1 MDETIRVIA
10 LIDMDAF
17 YTQVEERE
25 QPHLRGRPLAVVPF
39 SRGTTITGQAIAVN
53 YPARAF
59 GIKRGMDCNE
69 VNFNTNKK
77 KNHFPIN
84 LLITFYLFFSMR
96 HLCPIIHL
104 CRVPAIEGVE
114 KGDISKY
121 RDASGEIFKVLVDFS
136 DQIVVEKA
144 SVDEAF
150 LDLTAHCEMELN
162 SQPMEELVQ
171 KLNDDI
177 AQLFP
182 NTFLVNESDKQH
194 TVIMEER
201 LNSLKE
207 WLSNDCRVSR
217 QQLAI
222 AIGATV
228 VERIRKRVKEVTQ
241 FRCSAGISHNK
252 ILAKLVCA
260 RHKPNCQ
267 SVIVPKHIPKLYE
280 QTPINSVWN
289 LGGKFGKRLKRQF
302 NAEMMAE
309 LRGIP
314 RDVLLQ
320 YFHPKN
326 VDWLTRLLEGHNDEL
341 VCSNLQPKSLGTSKQ
356 FAGASMLATV
366 AEVKKWVHA
375 LSNELSKRLVADDDK
390 YGRIAQTLVVGFS
403 AGVSEHN
410 VRTMHLPNYTTA
422 DIQQACWNF
431 MRPFNREKDGH
442 SWYPHVSCI
451 YMSASRFELVDRRL
465 PSRRITE
472 FFHKKALPKQHNG
485 GGGDECDGQQQCS
498 GNGDDADD
506 DIVFLAEMNLR
517 KECGDDVSGTDQRRE
532 DDNVEQQQEEEAACS
547 NNVAQQPANDGTD
560 GYDEIVF
567 LGQQQDERH
576 NGRRRRRRQSLTR
589 LITDFYRPRQQR
601 MRTMMM
607 MAKPLCVQPET
618 IPSIPLLMRLL
629 VLLGHLFA
637 SGIGAKICAAK
648 LLVDNMRWQ
657 RSNAS
662 CTPTTNERHPF
673 VAPPCP
679 CACGP
684 ARPFVCQL
692 RRGNELC
699 RAPFGTEH
707 ALQTHEGIVHTADE
721 RGSPFRCPVPG
732 CLFGTNSQKNCDRH
746 VRTKHGGN
754 FSPLICLPGE
764 ALCMSAVQEGQLF
777 VGSTFVMEAQVSR
790 RTKNVGR
797 LTLLSTFDE
806 EATQSKMPT
815 SRPSGFSEP
824 KSRRTRFLT
833 MISVPGC
840 LFGSNTERNIERHVQ
855 GVHGGYS
862 PPVICLPGEALVMS
876 AVEEG
881 QHFVGDTIV
890 MQARVQRRTK
900 NVDRLTLV
908 GRYDEYATK
917 DKFCWEHIC
926 DGGTNVTP
934 QPSLCEPGRATGA
947 KWAPVDWPPLQHF
960 CRWREACHIGPK
972 LAGVLSAGFQHAI
985 LPEVNRRDVLR
996 LQLHEEGM
1004 PLPEIYYVENCH
1016 QLWDLI
1022 FIG

>member
-1 MDETIRVIA
+1 MTA
-10 LIDMDAF
+10 LIF
-17 YTQVEERE
+17 W
-25 QPHLRGRPLAVVPF
+25 
-39 SRGTTITGQAIAVN
+39 TGSGLCAG
-53 YPARAF
+53 
-59 GIKRGMDCNE
+59 GI
-69 VNFNTNKK
+69 F
-77 KNHFPIN
+77 
-84 LLITFYLFFSMR
+84 
-96 HLCPIIHL
+96 
-104 CRVPAIEGVE
+104 
-114 KGDISKY
+114 KGKQHSN

-144 SVDEAF
+144 SVDEGF

-182 NTFLVNESDKQH
+182 NTFLVNESDKQQ

-207 WLSNDCRVSR
+207 WLSNDCCVSR

-228 VERIRKRVKEVTQ
+228 VERIRQRVKEVTK

-267 SVIVPKHIPKLYE
+267 SVIVPKHIAKLYE

-320 YFHPKN
+320 HFHPKN

-472 FFHKKALPKQHNG
+472 FFHKKGLPKQHNSG
-485 GGGDECDGQQQCS
+485 GECDGQQQCS
-498 GNGDDADD
+498 GNGDDE
-506 DIVFLAEMNLR
+506 DIIFLAEMNLR
-517 KECGDDVSGTDQRRE
+517 KESDGGGTDQRE
-532 DDNVEQQQEEEAACS
+532 DDNVQQQEEAAACS

-560 GYDEIVF
+560 RDDEIVF

-607 MAKPLCVQPET
+607 MAKPLCVRPET
-618 IPSIPLLMRLL
+618 IPSIPLLLRLI
-629 VLLGHLFA
+629 LLGHLA
-637 SGIGAKICAAK
+637 STGQSAVQGQFWKPTCARK
-648 LLVDNMRWQ
+648 RT
-657 RSNAS
+657 NAS
-662 CTPTTNERHPF
+662 CTPPTNRRHPF
-673 VAPPCP
+673 PPAHAPVD
-679 CACGP
+679 P

-692 RRGNELC
+692 QRGNELC
-699 RAPFGTEH
+699 RAPFRTEH
-707 ALQTHEGIVHTADE
+707 ALTTHEGIVHTADE
-721 RGSPFRCPVPG
+721 REGQHFVGDTIVIQARVQRRTKNVDRLTLSANMTSMPHVPG

-746 VRTKHGGN
+746 VRTRHGGN

-764 ALCMSAVQEGQLF
+764 ALCMSAVQEGQIF
-777 VGSTFVMEAQVSR
+777 VGSTFVMEARVSR

-806 EATQSKMPT
+806 EATTAIQNALQNGLLWIGRLCSIFIAGE
-815 SRPSGFSEP
+815 SRALPEKAMSGAIEGVGLGCWQLRKSVPSWPGCCQLAFTKPSYQPKLIGSNFIFSRFSIGLP
-824 KSRRTRFLT
+824 MQQQQWQCHGCATGDDKTRHCHAEWLLD
-833 MISVPGC
+833 ISVQRQQQVE
-840 LFGSNTERNIERHVQ
+840 LIE
-855 GVHGGYS
+855 
-862 PPVICLPGEALVMS
+862 
-876 AVEEG
+876 
-881 QHFVGDTIV
+881 FV
-890 MQARVQRRTK
+890 
-900 NVDRLTLV
+900 
-908 GRYDEYATK
+908 
-917 DKFCWEHIC
+917 
-926 DGGTNVTP
+926 
-934 QPSLCEPGRATGA
+934 
-947 KWAPVDWPPLQHF
+947 
-960 CRWREACHIGPK
+960 
-972 LAGVLSAGFQHAI
+972 
-985 LPEVNRRDVLR
+985 
-996 LQLHEEGM
+996 
-1004 PLPEIYYVENCH
+1004 
-1016 QLWDLI
+1016 
-1022 FIG
+1022 

>member
-1 MDETIRVIA
+1 
-10 LIDMDAF
+10 
-17 YTQVEERE
+17 
-25 QPHLRGRPLAVVPF
+25 
-39 SRGTTITGQAIAVN
+39 
-53 YPARAF
+53 
-59 GIKRGMDCNE
+59 
-69 VNFNTNKK
+69 
-77 KNHFPIN
+77 
-84 LLITFYLFFSMR
+84 MR

-104 CRVPAIEGVE
+104 CRVPSIEGVE

-150 LDLTAHCEMELN
+150 LDLTAHCEMELD

-182 NTFLVNESDKQH
+182 STFLVNEDDKQQ

-267 SVIVPKHIPKLYE
+267 SVIVPKHIAKLYE

-320 YFHPKN
+320 HFHPKN
-326 VDWLTRLLEGHNDEL
+326 VDWLTRMLEGHNDEP

-472 FFHKKALPKQHNG
+472 FFHKKTLPKQHNSG
-485 GGGDECDGQQQCS
+485 GECDGQQQCS
-498 GNGDDADD
+498 GNGDDEDD
-506 DIVFLAEMNLR
+506 DVIFLAEMNVG
-517 KECGDDVSGTDQRRE
+517 KECGGGDGSGNDQRE
-532 DDNVEQQQEEEAACS
+532 DDNVQQQQEEAAAACS
-547 NNVAQQPANDGTD
+547 SNSEAQQPANDGTD
-560 GYDEIVF
+560 GDDEIVF
-567 LGQQQDERH
+567 LGQLQQ
-576 NGRRRRRRQSLTR
+576 RRQSLTG
-589 LITDFYRPRQQR
+589 LITDFYRPQQQR

-607 MAKPLCVQPET
+607 MAKPCL
-618 IPSIPLLMRLL
+618 
-629 VLLGHLFA
+629 
-637 SGIGAKICAAK
+637 CAATGDNA
-648 LLVDNMRWQ
+648 VDPP
-657 RSNAS
+657 A
-662 CTPTTNERHPF
+662 H
-673 VAPPCP
+673 APVNPD
-679 CACGP
+679 
-684 ARPFVCQL
+684 RPFVCQL
-692 RRGNELC
+692 QRGNQLC
-699 RAPFGTEH
+699 RADFRTEH

-721 RGSPFRCPVPG
+721 RGSPFRCP
-732 CLFGTNSQKNCDRH
+732 
-746 VRTKHGGN
+746 
-754 FSPLICLPGE
+754 
-764 ALCMSAVQEGQLF
+764 
-777 VGSTFVMEAQVSR
+777 
-790 RTKNVGR
+790 
-797 LTLLSTFDE
+797 
-806 EATQSKMPT
+806 
-815 SRPSGFSEP
+815 
-824 KSRRTRFLT
+824 
-833 MISVPGC
+833 VPGC

-881 QHFVGDTIV
+881 QHFVGDTLVI
-890 MQARVQRRTK
+890 QARVQRRTK

-908 GRYDEYATK
+908 GRYDEDATFFNK
-917 DKFCWEHIC
+917 LSVPGCLF
-926 DGGTNVTP
+926 GTNSQKNCDRHVRTRHGGNFSP
-934 QPSLCEPGRATGA
+934 LICLPGEALCMSAVQEGQLFVGSTFFMEAQVSRRTKNVGRLTLLSTFDEEATT
-947 KWAPVDWPPLQHF
+947 
-960 CRWREACHIGPK
+960 
-972 LAGVLSAGFQHAI
+972 AI
-985 LPEVNRRDVLR
+985 QNAYVAAFRVLR
-996 LQLHEEGM
+996 AQEPENSFFDHNKVVMRTRPGEGCKM
-1004 PLPEIYYVENCH
+1004 GSCGLAAFAAFLSLARGVPLPEKAMSGAV
-1016 QLWDLI
+1016 D
-1022 FIG
+1022 GVG

>member
-1 MDETIRVIA
+1 
-10 LIDMDAF
+10 
-17 YTQVEERE
+17 
-25 QPHLRGRPLAVVPF
+25 
-39 SRGTTITGQAIAVN
+39 
-53 YPARAF
+53 
-59 GIKRGMDCNE
+59 
-69 VNFNTNKK
+69 
-77 KNHFPIN
+77 
-84 LLITFYLFFSMR
+84 MR

-150 LDLTAHCEMELN
+150 LDLTAHCEMELD

-182 NTFLVNESDKQH
+182 STFLVNEDDKQQ

-267 SVIVPKHIPKLYE
+267 SVIVPKHIAKLYE

-320 YFHPKN
+320 HFHPKN
-326 VDWLTRLLEGHNDEL
+326 VDWLTRMLEGHNDEL

-431 MRPFNREKDGH
+431 IRPFNREKDGH

-472 FFHKKALPKQHNG
+472 FFHKKALPKQHNDG
-485 GGGDECDGQQQCS
+485 GECDGQQQCS
-498 GNGDDADD
+498 GNGNGDDGDD
-506 DIVFLAEMNLR
+506 DVIFLAEMNVG
-517 KECGDDVSGTDQRRE
+517 KEYGGGDGDGSGTDQRE
-532 DDNVEQQQEEEAACS
+532 DDNVQQQQEEAAACS
-547 NNVAQQPANDGTD
+547 SNSEAQQPANDGTD
-560 GYDEIVF
+560 GDDEIVF
-567 LGQQQDERH
+567 LGQLQQ
-576 NGRRRRRRQSLTR
+576 RRQSLTG
-589 LITDFYRPRQQR
+589 LITDFYRPQQQR

-607 MAKPLCVQPET
+607 MAKPYL
-618 IPSIPLLMRLL
+618 
-629 VLLGHLFA
+629 
-637 SGIGAKICAAK
+637 
-648 LLVDNMRWQ
+648 
-657 RSNAS
+657 
-662 CTPTTNERHPF
+662 CTPQDNAVDPPAH
-673 VAPPCP
+673 APVN
-679 CACGP
+679 P
-684 ARPFVCQL
+684 ARPYVCHL

-699 RAPFGTEH
+699 GDDFRTEH

-732 CLFGTNSQKNCDRH
+732 CLFGANSQKNVDRH
-746 VRTKHGGN
+746 VRSKHGGN

-777 VGSTFVMEAQVSR
+777 VGSTFVMEAQVQR
-790 RTKNVGR
+790 RTKKVDR
-797 LTLLSTFDE
+797 LTLLSTFDD
-806 EATQSKMPT
+806 EAKRAIQSAYVAAI
-815 SRPSGFSEP
+815 RVLRAREP
-824 KSRRTRFLT
+824 GNSFFDRKKVVIRTRPGDGCIMGSCGLAAFAAFL
-833 MISVPGC
+833 SLARGVPLPEKAMSGA
-840 LFGSNTERNIERHVQ
+840 IE
-855 GVHGGYS
+855 GVGLG
-862 PPVICLPGEALVMS
+862 VL
-876 AVEEG
+876 AV
-881 QHFVGDTIV
+881 T
-890 MQARVQRRTK
+890 
-900 NVDRLTLV
+900 
-908 GRYDEYATK
+908 
-917 DKFCWEHIC
+917 
-926 DGGTNVTP
+926 
-934 QPSLCEPGRATGA
+934 
-947 KWAPVDWPPLQHF
+947 
-960 CRWREACHIGPK
+960 HIGPK
-972 LAGVLSAGFQHAI
+972 LAGVLSAGFQQAI
-985 LPEVNRRDVLR
+985 LPEANRRDVV
-996 LQLHEEGM
+996 QLLVHDEDM
-1004 PLPEIYYVENCH
+1004 PLPEIHYVESCY
-1016 QLWDLI
+1016 QLWDHI
-1022 FIG
+1022 FVG

>member
-1 MDETIRVIA
+1 
-10 LIDMDAF
+10 
-17 YTQVEERE
+17 
-25 QPHLRGRPLAVVPF
+25 
-39 SRGTTITGQAIAVN
+39 
-53 YPARAF
+53 
-59 GIKRGMDCNE
+59 
-69 VNFNTNKK
+69 
-77 KNHFPIN
+77 
-84 LLITFYLFFSMR
+84 MR
-96 HLCPIIHL
+96 HLCPIINL

-136 DQIVVEKA
+136 DQIVVERA

-177 AQLFP
+177 MQLFP
-182 NTFLVNESDKQH
+182 NTFLVNESDKQQ

-252 ILAKLVCA
+252 
-260 RHKPNCQ
+260 

-485 GGGDECDGQQQCS
+485 GGECDGQQQCS
-498 GNGDDADD
+498 GNDDDEDD

-532 DDNVEQQQEEEAACS
+532 DDNVEQQEEATCS

-560 GYDEIVF
+560 RDDEIVF

-576 NGRRRRRRQSLTR
+576 NAEDEDDDDDGQT
-589 LITDFYRPRQQR
+589 T
-601 MRTMMM
+601 
-607 MAKPLCVQPET
+607 LCATGDNT
-618 IPSIPLLMRLL
+618 IDP
-629 VLLGHLFA
+629 
-637 SGIGAKICAAK
+637 AA
-648 LLVDNMRWQ
+648 
-657 RSNAS
+657 
-662 CTPTTNERHPF
+662 H
-673 VAPPCP
+673 AP
-679 CACGP
+679 ADP
-684 ARPFVCQL
+684 ARPFICQLRRSIGLPAATGQSAVQEQFWKPICAGNAPMHRAHRRRMKGTLSLPPPANPARPYVCQL
-692 RRGNELC
+692 QRGNELC
-699 RAPFGTEH
+699 RADFGTEHALLTHQGIVHRGRALVPGCLFGSNTERNCDRHVQAVHGGFSPPVICLPGEALVMSAVEEGQHFVGDTIVIQARVQRRTKNVDRLTLVGQYDEHATPPANPARPYVCQLQRGNQLCGADFGTEH
-707 ALQTHEGIVHTADE
+707 ALQTHEGIVHTAEE
-721 RGSPFRCPVPG
+721 RGSPFRCP
-732 CLFGTNSQKNCDRH
+732 
-746 VRTKHGGN
+746 
-754 FSPLICLPGE
+754 
-764 ALCMSAVQEGQLF
+764 
-777 VGSTFVMEAQVSR
+777 
-790 RTKNVGR
+790 
-797 LTLLSTFDE
+797 
-806 EATQSKMPT
+806 
-815 SRPSGFSEP
+815 
-824 KSRRTRFLT
+824 
-833 MISVPGC
+833 VPGC

-881 QHFVGDTIV
+881 HQHFVGDTIV
-890 MQARVQRRTK
+890 IQARVQRRTK

-908 GRYDEYATK
+908 GRYGEDAT
-917 DKFCWEHIC
+917 
-926 DGGTNVTP
+926 
-934 QPSLCEPGRATGA
+934 
-947 KWAPVDWPPLQHF
+947 
-960 CRWREACHIGPK
+960 
-972 LAGVLSAGFQHAI
+972 LA
-985 LPEVNRRDVLR
+985 LR
-996 LQLHEEGM
+996 NAYLAA
-1004 PLPEIYYVENCH
+1004 N
-1016 QLWDLI
+1016 
-1022 FIG
+1022 